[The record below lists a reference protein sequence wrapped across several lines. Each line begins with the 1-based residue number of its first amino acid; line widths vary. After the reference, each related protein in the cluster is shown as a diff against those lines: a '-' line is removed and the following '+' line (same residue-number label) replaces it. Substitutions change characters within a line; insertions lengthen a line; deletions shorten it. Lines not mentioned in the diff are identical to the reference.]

1 MTHYLIDIRLMGSV
15 KHQIERLSTR
25 LSEKF
30 NLKNMVI
37 PHITLA
43 GPFST
48 SDEKR
53 LINDFFTI
61 CSTQVATP
69 KYDVGVYGFFDENY
83 IADNKDDGNVFQK
96 NVVARFCV
104 SQLPYEV
111 KILQG
116 LDLMIERT
124 GTIYN
129 INYVMTDDNGV
140 QVLYLV

>member
-1 MTHYLIDIRLMGSV
+1 MTIEAIEIYGNNLNEQMGENGPMSEPATIDPSG
-15 KHQIERLSTR
+15 E
-25 LSEKF
+25 
-30 NLKNMVI
+30 N
-37 PHITLA
+37 
-43 GPFST
+43 
-48 SDEKR
+48 EKR
-53 LINDFFTI
+53 I
-61 CSTQVATP
+61 
-69 KYDVGVYGFFDENY
+69 YGFFDENY
-83 IADNKDDGNVFQK
+83 FDNNKDSGNVFQK

-129 INYVMTDDNGV
+129 INYIVTDDNGV

>member
-1 MTHYLIDIRLMGSV
+1 MTIEAINIYRNNLNEQMGEDGAMSEPAIIDPSGV
-15 KHQIERLSTR
+15 Y
-25 LSEKF
+25 EKF
-30 NLKNMVI
+30 I
-37 PHITLA
+37 
-43 GPFST
+43 
-48 SDEKR
+48 
-53 LINDFFTI
+53 
-61 CSTQVATP
+61 
-69 KYDVGVYGFFDENY
+69 YGFFDENY
-83 IADNKDDGNVFQK
+83 IADNKDDGNVYQK

-129 INYVMTDDNGV
+129 INYVMTDDNGI